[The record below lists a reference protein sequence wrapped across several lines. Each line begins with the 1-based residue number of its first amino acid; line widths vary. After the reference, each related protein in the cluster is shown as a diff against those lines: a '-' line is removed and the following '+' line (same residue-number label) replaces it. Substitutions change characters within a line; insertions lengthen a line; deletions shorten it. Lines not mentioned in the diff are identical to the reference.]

1 VPGTDTPNIV
11 IVLADDLGWADTGCY
26 GAAAIPTP
34 TIDSLAAR
42 GVRFVDAHA
51 ASAVCTPSR
60 YALMTGRYPW
70 RSRLKSG
77 VLGGFD
83 PPLIPEGQA
92 TLASE
97 LKTPGRVT
105 GYFGKWHLGLSWTRT
120 AASSNAPGRRFPDS
134 NDEGRDVDY
143 GVGFSGGPVALG
155 FDRFFGLAASYDMAP
170 YCFLE
175 DDHTVGIPTVEKVT
189 IGGQRPG
196 LTVDGWVDDQADLV
210 ITDEATKWIG
220 DQIADGSPFLAILG
234 TLSPHRPCV
243 PPDEF
248 RGRSNAGNRG
258 DAVTLV
264 DDLLRRVLET
274 IEPVAEDTIVIFT
287 SDNGAPMNYPEDGD
301 TFHHRPNGPW
311 RGQKADIWEAGHR
324 VPLIVAGPGIASGET
339 CSATVSLLDLLPT
352 LLDIDGVANPCGL
365 DGESFAEM
373 LSAPE
378 TTEQTSRLL
387 GMQALN
393 GMLALRYGSRKAIF
407 GTGSGGFTELRGEVG
422 FGPDDAGQL
431 YDLSDDPGER
441 HNRWREAHAEARSKL
456 SSFAD
461 AAGFDAAEHGP
472 N

>member
-1 VPGTDTPNIV
+1 MTVPRPTVWGDAWRLSVGTLTAVPVPSPSTVDGRRAGGAMMLAPLA
-11 IVLADDLGWADTGCY
+11 VLPLGI
-26 GAAAIPTP
+26 AAALVVTIGHALDLPTLV
-34 TIDSLAAR
+34 TALLALAA
-42 GVRFVDAHA
+42 VA
-51 ASAVCTPSR
+51 AGNRA
-60 YALMTGRYPW
+60 
-70 RSRLKSG
+70 
-77 VLGGFD
+77 F
-83 PPLIPEGQA
+83 
-92 TLASE
+92 
-97 LKTPGRVT
+97 
-105 GYFGKWHLGLSWTRT
+105 HLDGLSDT
-120 AASSNAPGRRFPDS
+120 
-134 NDEGRDVDY
+134 VD
-143 GVGFSGGPVALG
+143 
-155 FDRFFGLAASYDMAP
+155 GLAASYDMAP